1 MIFLEWSDS
10 AIKSMAKVGRFRFNL
25 DLDIL
30 GSGLV
35 YIHESVGR
43 PNKFYNPENI
53 KSDDLLIFGLLQWLR
68 THQVSEWQR
77 ICLKKEKK
85 LFGWQSIGC
94 LPSPG
99 NLPCA
104 ILLAITYVRL

>member
-1 MIFLEWSDS
+1 
-10 AIKSMAKVGRFRFNL
+10 MAKVGRFNL